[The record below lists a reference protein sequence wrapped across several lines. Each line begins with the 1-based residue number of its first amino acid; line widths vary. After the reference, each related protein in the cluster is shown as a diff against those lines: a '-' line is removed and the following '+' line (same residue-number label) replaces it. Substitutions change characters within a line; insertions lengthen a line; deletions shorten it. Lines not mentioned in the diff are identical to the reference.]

1 MTRISRLTHRTGWRS
16 RPGRTKRN
24 VRGRLGRIDII
35 VTPKAHFRPGEPSGP
50 RVGKSGVS
58 REGRCHT
65 RVERT
70 TGLANG
76 WISAKNKGL
85 RRAGQ

>member
-1 MTRISRLTHRTGWRS
+1 MTRISRLTSWMGWRS
-16 RPGRTKRN
+16 RTNRTKRN
-24 VRGRLGRIDII
+24 VRGRLGRIDI
-35 VTPKAHFRPGEPSGP
+35 VVAPKAHIRPGEPSGP

-58 REGRCHT
+58 REGRRHT

-76 WISAKNKGL
+76 WMSAKNKGL

>member
-1 MTRISRLTHRTGWRS
+1 MTRISRLTGRTGRRS
-16 RPGRTKRN
+16 RTNRTKRN
-24 VRGRLGRIDII
+24 MRGRLGRIDI
-35 VTPKAHFRPGEPSGP
+35 VVAPKAHFRPGEPSGP

-58 REGRCHT
+58 REGRCHI

-70 TGLANG
+70 TGLAKG
-76 WISAKNKGL
+76 WISAKNKGR